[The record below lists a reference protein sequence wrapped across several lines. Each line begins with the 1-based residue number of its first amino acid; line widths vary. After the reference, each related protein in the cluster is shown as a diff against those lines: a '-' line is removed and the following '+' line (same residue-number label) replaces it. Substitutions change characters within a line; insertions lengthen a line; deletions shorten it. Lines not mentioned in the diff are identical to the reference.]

1 MNSIKMAGI
10 ALILARALGLAYG
23 SFSFTQQTH
32 EAQVGPVTLSV
43 TETQT
48 VNVPLWVG
56 IGAIVIGAALLL
68 VGNKQG

>member
-10 ALILARALGLAYG
+10 ALILAGALGLAYG